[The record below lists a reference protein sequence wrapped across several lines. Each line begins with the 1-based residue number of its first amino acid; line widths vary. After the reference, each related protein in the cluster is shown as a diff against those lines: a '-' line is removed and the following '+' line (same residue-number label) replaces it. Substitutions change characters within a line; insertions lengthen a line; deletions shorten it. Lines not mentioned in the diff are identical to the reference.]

1 MRRGRVVFASVDW
14 PQIGTNAT
22 GLHVVSFPAMTDDQA
37 ISPVDAGG
45 QGVEVLSPADLAHQ
59 RADCRLTATA
69 VRRRWK
75 IGPAKRDTIVTS
87 MMSVLEADADPRN
100 VVAAAKVLVQMVAQN
115 QADEHLADKNARL
128 DEGKATENIA
138 GVQYTIVEAA
148 KPTQ

>member
-1 MRRGRVVFASVDW
+1 M
-14 PQIGTNAT
+14 
-22 GLHVVSFPAMTDDQA
+22 VSFPAMTDDQA

-115 QADEHLADKNARL
+115 QADEHLADKNARI
-128 DEGKATENIA
+128 DAGKATDSLTVVPTKFIE
-138 GVQYTIVEAA
+138 GVDES
-148 KPTQ
+148 KL

>member
-1 MRRGRVVFASVDW
+1 
-14 PQIGTNAT
+14 
-22 GLHVVSFPAMTDDQA
+22 MTDDQA